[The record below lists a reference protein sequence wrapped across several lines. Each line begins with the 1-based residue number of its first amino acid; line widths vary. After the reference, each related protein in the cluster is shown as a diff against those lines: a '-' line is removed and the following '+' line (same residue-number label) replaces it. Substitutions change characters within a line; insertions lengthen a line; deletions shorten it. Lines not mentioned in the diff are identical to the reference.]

1 MKPSNSMSPAQGD
14 RATHAHRQGTL
25 AALALLDLFTNAGE
39 AISASEA
46 AALLCDELGGLL
58 DDAGGDPEI
67 VAAMIVGF
75 SGPMAEAARVAA
87 TVVAFLKSGAALP
100 GVGGTVQ

>member
-14 RATHAHRQGTL
+14 RAALAQKQGAL
-25 AALALLDLFTNAGE
+25 AALALLDLLMSAGE

-46 AALLCDELGGLL
+46 ATLLCDELGGLL
-58 DDAGGDPEI
+58 DDAAGDPAI

-87 TVVAFLKSGAALP
+87 TVVAFLKSGAVLP
-100 GVGGTVQ
+100 GAGGTVQ